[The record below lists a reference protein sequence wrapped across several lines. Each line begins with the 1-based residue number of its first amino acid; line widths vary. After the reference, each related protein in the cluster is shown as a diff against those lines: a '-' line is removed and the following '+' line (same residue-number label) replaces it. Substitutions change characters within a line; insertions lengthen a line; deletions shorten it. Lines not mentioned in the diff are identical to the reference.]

1 MEKTI
6 TKLAIMMA
14 MFMSVTIV
22 VSCGGD
28 DEETG
33 GGGISDGGNNNPI
46 STKHLVRKTWSGHSD
61 RGDESGTDVYIYD
74 SNGRIKMRKKE
85 ENSSRPKICQY
96 IYEDNKIVCERD
108 YYGRCTYTYTLSN
121 GRIVKEVEEE
131 SDGVYSYTYAYN
143 DNGYLISI
151 ACESYYY
158 YDDESY
164 RGEYLLS
171 WSNGNL
177 INIIHRYYRGTDL
190 EEEYT
195 YNYEY
200 TNIPWPKNWIHDN
213 HTEATN
219 IDDVLLYSG
228 LFGKTPK
235 NLPSK
240 LKKDNETFTF
250 DYVVE
255 NGVVTKFL
263 EDYHTS
269 DYTEIGNLVYN
280 IYWE

>member
-1 MEKTI
+1 MEKSI

-22 VSCGGD
+22 ASCGGD
-28 DEETG
+28 DDETG

-46 STKHLVRKTWSGHSD
+46 SAKHLVRKTWSGHSLF
-61 RGDESGTDVYIYD
+61 GDESGTDVYIYD
-74 SNGRIKMRKKE
+74 SNGRIKMRKKDTDDG
-85 ENSSRPKICQY
+85 SWQGHDIWQY
-96 IYEDNKIVCERD
+96 IYEDNKIVCD
-108 YYGRCTYTYTLSN
+108 APYGRHTYTLSD

-131 SDGVYSYTYAYN
+131 SDGVCSYTYVYN
-143 DNGYLISI
+143 DNGYLSSI
-151 ACESYYY
+151 AYENKH
-158 YDDESY
+158 DGESY
-164 RGEYLLS
+164 RGESLLS

-177 INIIHRYYRGTDL
+177 INIIHRYYRGNDL
-190 EEEYT
+190 KEDYFC
-195 YNYEY
+195 NYEY
-200 TNIPWPKNWIHDN
+200 TNIPWPKNWIHYN

-240 LKKDNETFTF
+240 LKKDNETYTF

-255 NGVVTKFL
+255 NGVVTKIL
-263 EDYHTS
+263 EDYHDS
-269 DYTEIGNLVYN
+269 NYTEISNRVYN
-280 IYWE
+280 VYWE